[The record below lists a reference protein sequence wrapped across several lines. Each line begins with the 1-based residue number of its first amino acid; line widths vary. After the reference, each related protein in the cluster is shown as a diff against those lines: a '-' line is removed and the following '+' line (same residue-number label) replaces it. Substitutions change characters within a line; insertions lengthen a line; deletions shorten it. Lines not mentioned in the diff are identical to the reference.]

1 MSHCATRSISG
12 CVETTNSANSDKKR
26 FSLHVLPFFLF
37 VFVPSYAC
45 IQLGWVTGLN
55 CGNDDVWLTCA
66 IRHSLVVI
74 IMWWR
79 SLLWAESWC
88 LFSIEIA
95 NQPRRCRLIPLR
107 AGRAESRALAISK
120 QVVWLSFVLLIWGL
134 VKVSLCRNKINT
146 ADIDHHKLTILL

>member
-12 CVETTNSANSDKKR
+12 CVKTTNSANSDKKR
-26 FSLHVLPFFLF
+26 FSLHVLPFLF

-55 CGNDDVWLTCA
+55 CGNDDEWLTCA